1 LNYLQEKLQK
11 KWIDK
16 VKSVGILSVLT
27 FSERR
32 KDILFLLE
40 ESPKTLSE
48 IKNYFNSTSPEIL
61 PRLKEME
68 QANMILKQEGLYQL
82 SSVGKVSAIYYRS
95 FLDTLASI
103 EANEDFWRNH
113 DLDSIPET
121 ILSRIRELKDCRVI
135 KDETEHIYDSHKS
148 FIENVMSSTQFMGL
162 ASIFLP
168 NFPKMFLGLAR
179 KNIPVS
185 IIVTQKVFLQ
195 VKREY
200 MAEIEEFFKYE
211 HTSLY
216 VSEDARVSFGV
227 TDRFCSLSL
236 FFENGTYDPRSD
248 LVGFD
253 PSSIKWGEDLFNHY
267 KEKSIEIKG
276 L

>member
-1 LNYLQEKLQK
+1 
-11 KWIDK
+11 
-16 VKSVGILSVLT
+16 VKSEGLLSTLT

-32 KDILFLLE
+32 KNILFLLE

-48 IKNYFNSTSPEIL
+48 IKDNLNLKSPEIL

-68 QANMILKQEGLYQL
+68 AANIILKEEGLYRL
-82 SSVGKVSAIYYRS
+82 SSLGKVSVIYYKP

-103 EANEDFWRNH
+103 EANEDFWINH
-113 DLDSIPET
+113 DHDAIPET
-121 ILSRIRELKDCRVI
+121 LLSRIQELKDCRVI
-135 KDETEHIYDSHKS
+135 KDEQEHIYDSHKS

-168 NFPKMFLGLAR
+168 NFPEMFLGLAR

-185 IIVTQKVFLQ
+185 IIVTPNVFLKI
-195 VKREY
+195 KREHI
-200 MAEIEEFFKYE
+200 AETEEFIKYKR
-211 HTSLY
+211 TSLY
-216 VSEDARVSFGV
+216 VSSNEKVSFGV
-227 TDRFCSLSL
+227 TDRFFSLSL
-236 FFENGTYDPRSD
+236 CFKNGTYDPRSD

-253 PSSIKWGEDLFNHY
+253 SSSIKWGEDLFNHY
-267 KEKSIEIKG
+267 KENSIEIKS